1 MSPPATLKTRASLTG
16 REHLRPLGCQL
27 HGIEPWADLRDLL
40 CLLPAWPKSRVLELA
55 PAFWKQT
62 AEQQD
67 TQKRLAANVFRIA
80 THTQGV

>member
-1 MSPPATLKTRASLTG
+1 MGKREGWGPVSGAVSSNRTDSGPDSATRASTSGLAI
-16 REHLRPLGCQL
+16 R
-27 HGIEPWADLRDLL
+27 
-40 CLLPAWPKSRVLELA
+40 AWPKSRVLELA

-80 THTQGV
+80 TLAAHTHGV